1 MKREGLRNTRNLK
14 ELQVQVDEDFPLET
28 RRIGKNLIP
37 CLKDAEKFGI
47 RAFYKKDKLAVE
59 G

>member
-1 MKREGLRNTRNLK
+1 MKFTSLAMKREGLRNTRNLK
-14 ELQVQVDEDFPLET
+14 ELQVQADEDFPLET

-47 RAFYKKDKLAVE
+47 RAF
-59 G
+59 